1 MKFEGTYV
9 AMVTPFTKDLE
20 IDEEGFRSN
29 INYLI
34 EKGVTG
40 LVGAGTTGESA
51 TVTHD
56 EHQKIIDILVDE
68 VDGRV
73 ETVAGTGSNATSEAL
88 ALTKYAYDA
97 GADSAL
103 LITPY
108 YNKPQQH
115 GMVQHYKTIA
125 EAVDLPLIAY
135 NVPSRTGINM
145 DVDTIVQLAKI
156 DGVDAVK
163 EASGSVDKV
172 SDIYKALSNEGL
184 EDDFSI
190 LSGED
195 SLTLP
200 LMAVGAT
207 GVISASANVDAK
219 RMVLMVDS
227 ILNDDYTRA
236 MELHYEMVELIRA
249 LFIESNPVPVKT
261 AMNIMGLPSGPLRQP
276 LAEMKPENVEI
287 LKKALKDSQLI

>member
-9 AMVTPFTKDLE
+9 AMVTPFDKDKQ

-29 INYLI
+29 INFLI
-34 EKGVTG
+34 DQGVDG

-51 TVTHD
+51 TISHE
-56 EHQKIIDILVDE
+56 EHQRVIEILVDE

-73 ETVAGTGSNATSEAL
+73 ETIAGTGSNATSEAMS
-88 ALTKYAYDA
+88 LTKFSVDV
-97 GADSAL
+97 GADAAL

-115 GMVQHYKTIA
+115 ALVDHYSTIA
-125 EAVDLPLIAY
+125 EACDIPLIAY
-135 NVPSRTGINM
+135 NVPSRTGCDIA
-145 DVDTIVQLAKI
+145 VETAVELAKV
-156 DGVDAVK
+156 DGVEAIK

-172 SDIYKALSNEGL
+172 SDIYQALSREGL
-184 EDDFSI
+184 EDDFNI

-207 GVISASANVDAK
+207 GVISASANIDAK
-219 RMVLMVDS
+219 RMVLMVNS
-227 ILNDDYTRA
+227 ILNDDYTREF
-236 MELHYEMVELIRA
+236 ELHY
-249 LFIESNPVPVKT
+249 
-261 AMNIMGLPSGPLRQP
+261 
-276 LAEMKPENVEI
+276 
-287 LKKALKDSQLI
+287 

>member
-9 AMVTPFTKDLE
+9 AMVTPFTKDGE

-34 EKGVTG
+34 EKGVNG

-51 TVTHD
+51 TLNHE
-56 EHQKIIDILVDE
+56 EHHKVIEILVDE

-73 ETVAGTGSNATSEAL
+73 ETVAGTGSNSTSEAL
-88 ALTKYAYDA
+88 SLTQHAYDA

-108 YNKPQQH
+108 YNKPQPQ
-115 GMVQHYKTIA
+115 GLINHYGSIA
-125 EAVDLPLIAY
+125 EKVDLPLIAY
-135 NVPSRTGINM
+135 NVPSRTGLNM
-145 DVDTIVQLAKI
+145 DVDTIVELAKI
-156 DGVDAVK
+156 DGIDAVK

-172 SDIYKALSNEGL
+172 SDIYKALSHEGL
-184 EDDFSI
+184 EDKFSI

-207 GVISASANVDAK
+207 GVISASANIDTR

-227 ILNDDYTRA
+227 ILNDDYARA
-236 MELHYEMVELIRA
+236 MELHYEMVELIRV

-261 AMNIMGLPSGPLRQP
+261 AMNIMGLPSGPLRAP
-276 LAEMKPENVEI
+276 LAPLSEKNVEI
-287 LKKALKDSQLI
+287 LKKALKDSELI

>member
-34 EKGVTG
+34 EKGVNG